1 VIREATDAD
10 QALVQRLRQ
19 EFEREISDLP
29 WRGPDD
35 DSGRADL
42 VLLADEDAFASVTK
56 HQQLWFVDLLYVR
69 PSARGRGLAPELML
83 EVARRAQ
90 EDGAEM
96 LEVGVLEHNEL
107 ARKLYDSLGFDTV
120 ERVLAASPA
129 ELLAERS
136 GGPTFGGVHVQ
147 TDDVDA
153 VTRNVQKVM
162 PRFGGRSGYSVSDVS
177 NGWIRVRS
185 GVTDEDP
192 QKLQALAKELSFT
205 SGVAIALG
213 VEDGA
218 VVRYMLFDRGSM
230 VDEYASLPEY
240 HGALPPGD
248 VVALAANP
256 TVLAR
261 LTGADPHRVREV
273 ARTAASP
280 RDLPPA
286 LELYE
291 AIADVLG
298 LEVD

>member
-10 QALVQRLRQ
+10 QALVHRLRQ
-19 EFEREISDLP
+19 EFEREIPDLP
-29 WRGPDD
+29 WREADD
-35 DSGRADL
+35 DSGNADL
-42 VLLADEDAFASVTK
+42 VLLADEDGFAAVTK
-56 HQQLWFVDLLYVR
+56 HQQMWFVDVLYVR

-90 EDGAEM
+90 DAGVEM
-96 LEVGVLEHNEL
+96 LELEVLEHNEL
-107 ARKLYDSLGFDTV
+107 GRRLYDSLGFETV
-120 ERVLAASPA
+120 ERVLAGSPGQ
-129 ELLAERS
+129 LLAERA
-136 GGPTFGGVHVQ
+136 GGPTFGRVHVQ

-177 NGWIRVRS
+177 NGWIRVQS

-192 QKLQALAKELSFT
+192 QKLRALAKELSFT

-213 VEDGA
+213 IEDGA
-218 VVRYMLFDRGSM
+218 VVRYVVFDRGSM

-240 HGALPPGD
+240 RGSLPPGD

-273 ARTAASP
+273 ARTGASP
-280 RDLPPA
+280 TDLPPA
-286 LELYE
+286 AELYE